1 MARRIDP
8 IDLVFSIVGNT
19 VKWVLGA
26 ALVLGGL
33 YLLSIPYR
41 AALGWLW
48 GVAEYVFEPAPE
60 NFGYVLELFF
70 LGWNL

>member
-1 MARRIDP
+1 MIGVARHFDFADFVETLSLI
-8 IDLVFSIVGNT
+8 
-19 VKWVLGA
+19 VLGIC
-26 ALVLGGL
+26 GL

-70 LGWNL
+70 LGWNR